1 MATTSILTGTFTL
14 PNNAAPESA
23 VLSVTLSAMDTDQN
37 TGHVLPDDGSFTI
50 ALVAGAI
57 PAGQTI
63 WQNTAG
69 LRGTHYRATLAWT
82 ASDGRLLSRY
92 LGSFQVGDDASYD
105 MADLLDQPP
114 IATLPEGWYSTL
126 TQAQYDAAIT
136 ARDEAVA
143 AATLSAAY
151 AQTPEDTTVPGGS
164 GYSAL
169 HYAAKAGADA
179 LATAAD
185 RVQTGLDAADAKAFT
200 RSAETARDEAQGAAR
215 AAADDALATAADRV
229 QTGLDATA
237 TAADR
242 VQTGLDA
249 TATAAD
255 RVQTGLDAAAAETAR
270 AAAEAARDEAVLYD
284 GIWFDDFSTM
294 QDDIS
299 RTYANTTAGK
309 YIRTR
314 KEGFAYQVAASG
326 ASDQHVTTAGGV
338 KLYVQAVEDGSY
350 PLAAFGVATAAGL
363 ASVITAMDGKLLD
376 WGSEQISVAA
386 AVSATITHLRWRAN
400 GARITYTSATDIA
413 SVLTVV
419 VGVGEDHSIT
429 GSGLTVDCSNNA
441 GNGITISQP
450 LGDVTAT
457 LRAENLGAVN
467 TDLAV
472 GAAASAQGIYIRGG
486 WGLVDLHRP
495 RVKETMMRSGAGVP
509 GSKGVQGL
517 LVAQINATAGAY
529 PLNILI
535 TAPEIDHVYCNNTA
549 QVADMDGISILA
561 NPDVD
566 LTFGPSSVRI
576 INPTIRNCW
585 GRDIKAQAGYTHVS
599 EPTSYIDEGPATGK
613 QHAAI
618 DIQTGPGTVVGG
630 SFDILNHIGA
640 DMAGIVRFS
649 SGAAMAPCVSSWRG
663 GSVTLRGTA
672 VINNPLWNDC
682 DANERMT
689 VLASGV
695 TVSGAIRNFGYI
707 RTNGLDLHTMVLDGI
722 VANLTDALVRTEA
735 RSGGGSPYRSQVVAR
750 NCINLGSTVPVTRQS
765 VAGVAA
771 WCIASADAC
780 VGFSEASLYSA
791 TAATGPAG
799 KVRGVEYPIYM
810 SADNFGY
817 VQGKKY
823 LAYSL
828 ANGANV
834 TLPEWG
840 ASGSCLVNIKTSAAD
855 RNAYAL
861 LSTDSGG
868 IVNVS
873 VGTSYN
879 IGAAADPGSGS
890 YRVWR
895 SGTQLVLQNNSGAT
909 RYFTVEM
916 SG

>member
-1 MATTSILTGTFTL
+1 MTVNLATVTGTLETLTG
-14 PNNAAPESA
+14 AAPS
-23 VLSVTLSAMDTDQN
+23 LGRMWFRLNRPDWTL
-37 TGHVLPDDGSFTI
+37 TGEIFAPEYIEAIADGSGAFSK
-50 ALVAGAI
+50 ALQSTDDFEIGATYSAI
-57 PAGQTI
+57 
-63 WQNTAG
+63 
-69 LRGTHYRATLAWT
+69 LKYREPL
-82 ASDGRLLSRY
+82 DGKDREY
-92 LGSFQVGDDASYD
+92 VLGAFALPTGGPYELG
-105 MADLLDQPP
+105 DLLAVP
-114 IATLPEGWYSTL
+114 IIAPVPADILAL
-126 TQAQYDAAIT
+126 CQAY
-136 ARDEAVA
+136 AVA
-143 AATLSAAY
+143 AA
-151 AQTPEDTTVPGGS
+151 
-164 GYSAL
+164 
-169 HYAAKAGADA
+169 ADA
-179 LATAAD
+179 A
-185 RVQTGLDAADAKAFT
+185 
-200 RSAETARDEAQGAAR
+200 SASASAV
-215 AAADDALATAADRV
+215 AAA
-229 QTGLDATA
+229 
-237 TAADR
+237 
-242 VQTGLDA
+242 
-249 TATAAD
+249 
-255 RVQTGLDAAAAETAR
+255 
-270 AAAEAARDEAVLYD
+270 LYD
-284 GIWFDDFSTM
+284 GTWLDDVADLIADTAL
-294 QDDIS
+294 
-299 RTYANTTAGK
+299 TYTPALPGTVTAGD
-309 YIRTR
+309 IVQTR
-314 KEGFAYQVAASG
+314 AGGFAYQVASSG
-326 ASDQHVTTAGGV
+326 ASDYHVTTAGAV
-338 KLYVQAVEDGSY
+338 KLYVLPCEDGAY
-350 PLAAFGVATAAGL
+350 KLAAFGVTTAAGL
-363 ASVITAMDGKLLD
+363 ASVITAMDGRLLD

-413 SVLTVV
+413 SVLTVT
-419 VGVGEDHSIT
+419 VGVGQDHIIT
-429 GSGLTVDCSNNA
+429 GGGLTVDCSNNA

-450 LGDVTAT
+450 LGNVTAT
-457 LRAENLGAVN
+457 LRAENLGALN

-486 WGLVDLHRP
+486 WRLVDLHRP

-509 GSKGVQGL
+509 GSKGVQGI
-517 LVAQINATAGAY
+517 LVAQISATAGAY

-535 TAPEIDHVYCNNTA
+535 TSPEIDHVYCNNTA
-549 QVADMDGISILA
+549 QTADMDGISVLA

-585 GRDIKAQAGYTHVS
+585 GRDIKTQAGYTHVS

-640 DMAGIVRFS
+640 DTAGIVRFS

-672 VINNPLWNDC
+672 VMNNPLWNDC
-682 DANERMT
+682 DVNERLS

-722 VANLTDALVRTEA
+722 VANLTDALVRTETRA
-735 RSGGGSPYRSQVVAR
+735 GGSSPYRSQVIAR
-750 NCINLGSTVPVTRQS
+750 SCINLGSTMPVTRQLVS
-765 VAGVAA
+765 GLSA
-771 WCIASADAC
+771 WCIASTDAC

-791 TAATGPAG
+791 IAATSPAG
-799 KVRGVEYPIYM
+799 KMRGVEYPAYL

-817 VQGKKY
+817 MQGKKY
-823 LAYSL
+823 IAYSL

-879 IGAAADPGSGS
+879 IGAAADPGSGN